1 MPMQQSDCGGS
12 PAPGSHAHTRKL
24 HVKNKSQVNLA
35 VLYRQKKKKK
45 KRGRR
50 GTQRWLHRGKG
61 TNLDLLIEEGS

>member
-35 VLYRQKKKKK
+35 VLYRQNKKKK
-45 KRGRR
+45 G
-50 GTQRWLHRGKG
+50 GAQGDTEVA
-61 TNLDLLIEEGS
+61 T